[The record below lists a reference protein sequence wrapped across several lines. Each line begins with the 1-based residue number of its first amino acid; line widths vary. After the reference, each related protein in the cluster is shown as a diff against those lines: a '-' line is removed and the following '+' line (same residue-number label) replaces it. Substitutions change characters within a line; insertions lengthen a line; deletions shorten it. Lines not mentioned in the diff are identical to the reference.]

1 MLDNFYSFQ
10 NAILEKYPHG
20 AKTSDSGLT
29 KDFQQ
34 ARLALWQIRNFCLIF
49 DRNTFDLK
57 NNALLR
63 ILCYLLRFCN
73 DLISLEFVWFTQYK
87 WNVEKQFSET
97 LYFNILNDIINKC

>member
-34 ARLALWQIRNFCLIF
+34 ARLALWQIRN
-49 DRNTFDLK
+49 
-57 NNALLR
+57 
-63 ILCYLLRFCN
+63 
-73 DLISLEFVWFTQYK
+73 
-87 WNVEKQFSET
+87 
-97 LYFNILNDIINKC
+97 

>member
-1 MLDNFYSFQ
+1 MLDIFYSFQ

-34 ARLALWQIRNFCLIF
+34 ARLALWQIRNCCLIF

-63 ILCYLLRFCN
+63 ILCYLLSFCN
-73 DLISLEFVWFTQYK
+73 DLISSEFLWFTQYK
-87 WNVEKQFSET
+87 WNVEKQMFG
-97 LYFNILNDIINKC
+97 DIVF